1 MIGAISADEL
11 HDLVPLLDAVDALDD
26 AFAGGMPA
34 SPLRSVHDT
43 GGSQVVTMPSWDAD
57 GIGVKVLTLTPTNPG
72 RGLPLVNGVYVLMDP
87 RTGEPQCLV
96 DAPALTALRT
106 AATTAVAT
114 RHLASPDAS
123 SLVMFGAGRQASAHV
138 EAMLAVRP
146 IRRCVV
152 VSPVGTDEL
161 VLRAQATGIAARAGT
176 PEDVAEADIV
186 CTCTTS
192 ATPVFDGRLLPEN
205 VHVNAIGAYR
215 PGLAEVDDHTVRT
228 SAVWVDERAA
238 AREEAGD
245 LIRAATGAEWGFEKI
260 RGDLALLCSS
270 AGTEQSRVDQRTLF
284 KSVGIAGEDLVIAEL
299 AYRRLRS

>member
-1 MIGAISADEL
+1 
-11 HDLVPLLDAVDALDD
+11 
-26 AFAGGMPA
+26 MP
-34 SPLRSVHDT
+34 
-43 GGSQVVTMPSWDAD
+43 
-57 GIGVKVLTLTPTNPG
+57 LTPTNPG

-161 VLRAQATGIAARAGT
+161 VLRA
-176 PEDVAEADIV
+176 
-186 CTCTTS
+186 
-192 ATPVFDGRLLPEN
+192 
-205 VHVNAIGAYR
+205 
-215 PGLAEVDDHTVRT
+215 
-228 SAVWVDERAA
+228 
-238 AREEAGD
+238 
-245 LIRAATGAEWGFEKI
+245 
-260 RGDLALLCSS
+260 
-270 AGTEQSRVDQRTLF
+270 
-284 KSVGIAGEDLVIAEL
+284 
-299 AYRRLRS
+299 